1 MNRLP
6 AHRQAING
14 RTWPQTWSASSM
26 DPMSH
31 YRRSRRVLTL
41 AAGYALAAVIAVGL
55 ALVIVH
61 WIDWSL
67 A

>member
-6 AHRQAING
+6 ANRQAING
-14 RTWPQTWSASSM
+14 RTHSQSWSASSF
-26 DPMSH
+26 DPISH
-31 YRRSRRVLTL
+31 YAHPRSWAGPLL
-41 AAGYALAAVIAVGL
+41 ATAIAVGL
-55 ALVIVH
+55 ALVVVM

>member
-14 RTWPQTWSASSM
+14 RTHSQPWSASSF
-26 DPMSH
+26 DPITVYPSTH
-31 YRRSRRVLTL
+31 AWASRLL
-41 AAGYALAAVIAVGL
+41 AVVIGVAMAV
-55 ALVIVH
+55 VIVQ

-67 A
+67 M